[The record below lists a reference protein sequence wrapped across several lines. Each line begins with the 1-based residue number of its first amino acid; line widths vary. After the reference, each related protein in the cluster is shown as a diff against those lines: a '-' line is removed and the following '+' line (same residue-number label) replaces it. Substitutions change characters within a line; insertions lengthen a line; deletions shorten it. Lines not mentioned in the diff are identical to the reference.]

1 MMKNNFD
8 KKLIVIFII
17 MIVIVGLIFY
27 VLKNQ
32 ESVNTIT
39 SQTDQKAN
47 IETMEVQIKKI
58 EALMKDVNNMF
69 SSNTFDS
76 YTEGLQSYINLP
88 LNIGSVGNKYPFGNY
103 GDQ

>member
-8 KKLIVIFII
+8 KKLVIIFII
-17 MIVIVGLIFY
+17 MIVIVGLIFS

-32 ESVNTIT
+32 ETVNVIT
-39 SQTDQKAN
+39 SQTDQTTN
-47 IETMEVQIKKI
+47 IQAMEAQINKI
-58 EALMKDVNNMF
+58 QSLMKDVNNMF